1 MASESEL
8 RCTIRADEAAYDQ
21 KKSTWTALQ
30 QQVDQLVEVREHVRK
45 AKLDA
50 QAGLQALRN
59 LEPSSSWRGKRR
71 RGFDN
76 AMDGDIVRRT
86 ARYVENIDLLEA
98 QITQKMQE
106 LNNQARGCQS
116 DMATLDAR
124 IGRNRFNLK
133 ALLDGAVTV
142 RK

>member
-1 MASESEL
+1 
-8 RCTIRADEAAYDQ
+8 
-21 KKSTWTALQ
+21 
-30 QQVDQLVEVREHVRK
+30 
-45 AKLDA
+45 
-50 QAGLQALRN
+50 
-59 LEPSSSWRGKRR
+59 
-71 RGFDN
+71 
-76 AMDGDIVRRT
+76 MDGDIVRRT

-98 QITQKMQE
+98 QITQKMEE